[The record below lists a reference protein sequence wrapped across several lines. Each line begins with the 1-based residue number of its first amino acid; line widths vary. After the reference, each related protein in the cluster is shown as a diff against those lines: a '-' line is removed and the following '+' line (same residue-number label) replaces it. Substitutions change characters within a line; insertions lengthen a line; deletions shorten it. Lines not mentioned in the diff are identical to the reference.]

1 MHIYLD
7 ESGDL
12 GFEFN
17 DKNPSSYFV
26 ITLLVCD
33 NHESAKAVKKSIEKT
48 SKNKINAK
56 SQKLYE
62 LKGTCS
68 NLNIKTYF

>member
-17 DKNPSSYFV
+17 DRSPSSHFI

-33 NHESAKAVKKSIEKT
+33 SSESVKAIKKSVEKT
-48 SKNKINAK
+48 I
-56 SQKLYE
+56 
-62 LKGTCS
+62 
-68 NLNIKTYF
+68 